1 MEVTIQGL
9 NMKVN
14 EHVEAFARKKLD
26 RLDRYLPGITD
37 VRLDLST
44 ENSRRG
50 GNLRIAQLTVYHRRG
65 AILRAEERDTEDFEI
80 AINQAVD
87 KMYRQITRFKGKRVD
102 RRRAGDRYQATV
114 EELEL
119 AEEVPVIAEAEA
131 EAAPADSTFGLADEA
146 IMRRKV
152 VNLSPMTEEE
162 AIKQMEL
169 LAHDFFMFYNADTET
184 VTVLYKRENGGY
196 GLLVPEIA

>member
-1 MEVTIQGL
+1 MEITIQGL
-9 NMKVN
+9 NMKVADK
-14 EHVEAFARKKLD
+14 VEAHARRKLD

-44 ENSRRG
+44 ENSRKG
-50 GNLRIAQLTVYHRRG
+50 GNLQIAQLTVIHRRG
-65 AILRAEERDTEDFEI
+65 AILRTEERVNTDFES

-102 RRRAGDRYQATV
+102 RRRGTDRFEATA

-119 AEEVPVIAEAEA
+119 AEAVPAETSIAPEAEVLA
-131 EAAPADSTFGLADEA
+131 ELENDA
-146 IMRRKV
+146 IKRRKV
-152 VNLSPMTEEE
+152 VNLTPMTEEE

-169 LAHDFFMFYNADTET
+169 LAHDFFMFYNADSDHIN
-184 VTVLYKRENGGY
+184 VLYKRDTGGY
-196 GLLVPEIA
+196 GVLVPLTS